1 MLPTKI
7 EKLTPKQKAKIP
19 IYLKR
24 YFDKVYH
31 AQPIN
36 KKLCEDSICYIY
48 EKFGYKKPF
57 IWYVESP
64 LMAQIIVNILTDKD
78 KLDNLVD
85 NLRDNL
91 VVNLGDNLRANL
103 GDNLVANLWANL
115 RDNLGDN
122 LGANL
127 GANLWANLWA
137 NLGANLRANLRANLG
152 ANLVANLG
160 KLNYITTSYYG
171 NISDFGWTC
180 FYDFIN
186 TELIPSY
193 ELELWT
199 KWKQLIDSNVYDTIQ
214 MDGLC
219 VVMSM
224 PKIVHINE
232 NKRLHCENGP
242 CVEWK
247 DGYKGYAWNGI
258 IVPDFWITNKEKL
271 TKEIIINEKN
281 AEKRRCIQEI
291 LGGEFIKKLDVELI
305 DSDKEDELPIE
316 LYRTKQPDDNINEHI
331 YYLKVVCPSTN
342 REYFLCVPES
352 KNVWEAKAWTF
363 QNQKIEIRHG
373 DVGLLNLSQKFDKP
387 IFQS

>member
-1 MLPTKI
+1 
-7 EKLTPKQKAKIP
+7 
-19 IYLKR
+19 
-24 YFDKVYH
+24 
-31 AQPIN
+31 
-36 KKLCEDSICYIY
+36 
-48 EKFGYKKPF
+48 
-57 IWYVESP
+57 
-64 LMAQIIVNILTDKD
+64 
-78 KLDNLVD
+78 
-85 NLRDNL
+85 
-91 VVNLGDNLRANL
+91 
-103 GDNLVANLWANL
+103 
-115 RDNLGDN
+115 
-122 LGANL
+122 
-127 GANLWANLWA
+127 
-137 NLGANLRANLRANLG
+137 
-152 ANLVANLG
+152 
-160 KLNYITTSYYG
+160 
-171 NISDFGWTC
+171 
-180 FYDFIN
+180 
-186 TELIPSY
+186 
-193 ELELWT
+193 
-199 KWKQLIDSNVYDTIQ
+199 

-232 NKRLHCENGP
+232 NKRLHCENGL

-316 LYRTKQPDDNINEHI
+316 LYRTKQPDDIINEHI

>member
-1 MLPTKI
+1 
-7 EKLTPKQKAKIP
+7 
-19 IYLKR
+19 
-24 YFDKVYH
+24 
-31 AQPIN
+31 
-36 KKLCEDSICYIY
+36 
-48 EKFGYKKPF
+48 
-57 IWYVESP
+57 
-64 LMAQIIVNILTDKD
+64 
-78 KLDNLVD
+78 
-85 NLRDNL
+85 
-91 VVNLGDNLRANL
+91 
-103 GDNLVANLWANL
+103 VANLWANL

-171 NISDFGWTC
+171 TISDFGWTC

-316 LYRTKQPDDNINEHI
+316 LYRTKQPDDIINEHI